1 MALVA
6 EMAIQAEASPDW
18 ERACVEAHRALDEGR
33 AREPCARMVR
43 AQGGDHAILDR
54 PDLLPQ
60 AEVVTECRASRT
72 GVVSAVASRALGW
85 VVVELGGGRR
95 AVGDRIH
102 PGVGFLLHVGPGD
115 RIRVGDL
122 LGEVHA
128 VRTEDAER
136 GRMVLEEAV
145 TIGDA
150 PPELRPLVSYRISR
164 EGVERLSD
172 GQSAARGE

>member
-1 MALVA
+1 M
-6 EMAIQAEASPDW
+6 
-18 ERACVEAHRALDEGR
+18 
-33 AREPCARMVR
+33 
-43 AQGGDHAILDR
+43 
-54 PDLLPQ
+54 
-60 AEVVTECRASRT
+60 TECRASRT
-72 GVVSAVASRALGW
+72 GVVSAVAPRALGW

-95 AVGDRIH
+95 AVGDLIH

-115 RIRVGDL
+115 RIRAGDL

-136 GRMVLEEAV
+136 GRIVLEEAV

-150 PPELRPLVSYRISR
+150 PPELRPLVSHRISR

-172 GQSAARGE
+172 GQGAARGE